1 MEKDTIT
8 IKEALEITVKLL
20 ETVSLPVAQY
30 DEITKVNQAIKNI
43 NNCINAIPDIKPEE
57 VTFNFD
63 EAEEVK
69 DDQNGKEN
77 CTE

>member
-43 NNCINAIPDIKPEE
+43 NNCINAIPDVKPEE

-69 DDQNGKEN
+69 DDQNGEEN